1 MSILKQLEEPN
12 FKATKSDKVLIKYI
26 KENIEDV
33 FYKSISQIAKE
44 SGIGEATITRFSKKM
59 GYSGLQ
65 DFKVTLAREIS
76 GLKNRTIINRSI
88 ENDEGVMESARKLF
102 NSNIRILE
110 NTFNIIDGN
119 DIEKATDMIINAKKV
134 FFIGIGYSG
143 MTAEDSN
150 YKFSRIGFNCMS
162 LDSSHNMIM
171 MASLMDEDDVIV
183 AISHSGETD
192 EIIKTVNIAKANG
205 ASVISV
211 TEDKSSRLRDI
222 SDVNLG
228 YFSGESILETGSIS
242 SKLAQF
248 FIIDLVYT
256 QVVKEKS
263 AEVVERKIKTTDA
276 IKLYNE

>member
-12 FKATKSDKVLIKYI
+12 FKATKSDRVLIEYI

-33 FYKSISQIAKE
+33 VYKPISQITKE

-59 GYSGLQ
+59 GYSGLH
-65 DFKVTLAREIS
+65 DFKVTLSREIS
-76 GLKNRTIINRSI
+76 GLKNRNIINKSI
-88 ENDEGVMESARKLF
+88 ENNEGVMESAKKLF
-102 NSNIRILE
+102 DSNIRILE

-150 YKFSRIGFNCMS
+150 YKFSRIGFNCMAIG
-162 LDSSHNMIM
+162 SSHDMIM
-171 MASLMDEDDVIV
+171 MAALMDEDDVVV

-192 EIIKTVNIAKANG
+192 EIIKAVSIAKENG
-205 ASVISV
+205 ARVISV
-211 TEDKSSRLRDI
+211 TEDKSSRLRDV
-222 SDVNLG
+222 SDVSLR

-248 FIIDLVYT
+248 FVIDLVYT
-256 QVVKEKS
+256 QVVKERY

>member
-12 FKATKSDKVLIKYI
+12 FKATKSDRVLIEYI

-33 FYKSISQIAKE
+33 VYKPISQISKE

-59 GYSGLQ
+59 GYSGLH
-65 DFKVTLAREIS
+65 DFKVTLSREIS
-76 GLKNRTIINRSI
+76 GLKNRNIINKSI

-102 NSNIRILE
+102 DSNIRILE

-150 YKFSRIGFNCMS
+150 YKFSRIGFNCMAIG
-162 LDSSHNMIM
+162 SSHDMIM
-171 MASLMDEDDVIV
+171 MAALMDEDDVVV

-192 EIIKTVNIAKANG
+192 ETVKAVSIAKANG
-205 ASVISV
+205 ARVISV
-211 TEDKSSRLRDI
+211 TEDKSSRLRDV
-222 SDVNLG
+222 SDVSLR

-256 QVVKEKS
+256 QVVKERY

>member
-211 TEDKSSRLRDI
+211 TEDKSSRLRDV

>member
-12 FKATKSDKVLIKYI
+12 FKATKSDRVLIEYI

-33 FYKSISQIAKE
+33 VYKPISQISKE

-59 GYSGLQ
+59 GYSGLH
-65 DFKVTLAREIS
+65 DFKVTLSREIS
-76 GLKNRTIINRSI
+76 GLKNRNIINKSI

-102 NSNIRILE
+102 DSNIRILE

-134 FFIGIGYSG
+134 FFVGIGYSG

-150 YKFSRIGFNCMS
+150 YKFSRIGFNCMAIG
-162 LDSSHNMIM
+162 SSHDMIM
-171 MASLMDEDDVIV
+171 MAALMDEDDVVV

-192 EIIKTVNIAKANG
+192 EIVKAVSIAKANG
-205 ASVISV
+205 ARVISV
-211 TEDKSSRLRDI
+211 TEDKSSRLRDV
-222 SDVNLG
+222 SDVSLR

-248 FIIDLVYT
+248 FVIDLVYT
-256 QVVKEKS
+256 QVVKERY

>member
-12 FKATKSDKVLIKYI
+12 FKATKSDKVLIEYV

-211 TEDKSSRLRDI
+211 TEDKSSRLRDV
-222 SDVNLG
+222 SEVNLG

>member
-12 FKATKSDKVLIKYI
+12 FKATKSDKILIEYI
-26 KENIEDV
+26 KENKEDV
-33 FYKSISQIAKE
+33 IYKPISQIAKE

-59 GYSGLQ
+59 GYNGLH

-76 GLKNRTIINRSI
+76 GLKNRKIINRSI
-88 ENDEGVMESARKLF
+88 ENDEGVIESARKLL

-119 DIEKATDMIINAKKV
+119 SVEKATNMIINAKKV

-162 LDSSHNMIM
+162 IDSNHNMIM
-171 MASLMDEDDVIV
+171 MASLMDEDDVVV

-192 EIIKTVNIAKANG
+192 EIIKAVSIAKANG

-211 TEDKSSRLRDI
+211 TEDKSSRLRDV
-222 SDVNLG
+222 SDVSLG

-242 SKLAQF
+242 SKMAQF
-248 FIIDLVYT
+248 FVIDLVYT
-256 QVVKEKS
+256 QVVKEKAS
-263 AEVVERKIKTTDA
+263 EVVERKIKTTDA

>member
-12 FKATKSDKVLIKYI
+12 FKATKSDRVLIEYI

-33 FYKSISQIAKE
+33 VYKPISQISKE

-59 GYSGLQ
+59 GYSGLH
-65 DFKVTLAREIS
+65 DFKVTLSREIS
-76 GLKNRTIINRSI
+76 GLKNRNIINKSI

-102 NSNIRILE
+102 DSNIRILE

-162 LDSSHNMIM
+162 LDSSHDMIM
-171 MASLMDEDDVIV
+171 MAALMDEDDVVV

-192 EIIKTVNIAKANG
+192 ETVKAVSIAKANG
-205 ASVISV
+205 ARVISV
-211 TEDKSSRLRDI
+211 TEDRSSRLRDV
-222 SDVNLG
+222 SDVSLR

-248 FIIDLVYT
+248 FVIDLVYT
-256 QVVKEKS
+256 QVVKERH

>member
-12 FKATKSDKVLIKYI
+12 FKATKSDKILIEYI
-26 KENIEDV
+26 KENKEDV
-33 FYKSISQIAKE
+33 IYKPISQIAKE

-59 GYSGLQ
+59 GYNGLH

-76 GLKNRTIINRSI
+76 GLKNRKIINRSI
-88 ENDEGVMESARKLF
+88 ENDEGVIESARKLL

-119 DIEKATDMIINAKKV
+119 SVEKATNMIINAKKV

-162 LDSSHNMIM
+162 IDSSHNMIM
-171 MASLMDEDDVIV
+171 MASLMDEDDVVV

-192 EIIKTVNIAKANG
+192 EIIKAVSIAKANG

-211 TEDKSSRLRDI
+211 TEDKSSRLRDV
-222 SDVNLG
+222 SDVSLG

-242 SKLAQF
+242 SKMAQF
-248 FIIDLVYT
+248 FVIDLVYT

>member
-12 FKATKSDKVLIKYI
+12 FKATKSDRVLIEYI

-33 FYKSISQIAKE
+33 VYKPISQISKE

-59 GYSGLQ
+59 GYSGLH
-65 DFKVTLAREIS
+65 DFKVTLSREIS
-76 GLKNRTIINRSI
+76 GLKNRNIINKSI

-102 NSNIRILE
+102 DSNIRILE

-150 YKFSRIGFNCMS
+150 YKFSRIGFNCMAIG
-162 LDSSHNMIM
+162 SSHDMIM
-171 MASLMDEDDVIV
+171 MAALMDEDDVVV

-192 EIIKTVNIAKANG
+192 ETVKAVSTAKANG
-205 ASVISV
+205 ARVISV
-211 TEDKSSRLRDI
+211 TEDKSSRLRDV
-222 SDVNLG
+222 SDVSLR

-248 FIIDLVYT
+248 FVIDLVYT
-256 QVVKEKS
+256 QVVKERY

>member
-76 GLKNRTIINRSI
+76 GLKNRKIINRSI

-192 EIIKTVNIAKANG
+192 EIIKTVNIAKSNG

>member
-12 FKATKSDKVLIKYI
+12 FKATKSDKILIEYI
-26 KENIEDV
+26 KENKEDV
-33 FYKSISQIAKE
+33 IYKPISQIAKE

-59 GYSGLQ
+59 GYNGLH

-76 GLKNRTIINRSI
+76 GLKNRKIINRSI
-88 ENDEGVMESARKLF
+88 ENDEGVIESARKLL

-119 DIEKATDMIINAKKV
+119 SVEKATNMIINAKKV

-162 LDSSHNMIM
+162 IDSSHNMIM
-171 MASLMDEDDVIV
+171 MASLMDEDDVVV

-192 EIIKTVNIAKANG
+192 EIIKAVSIAKANG

-211 TEDKSSRLRDI
+211 TEDKSSRLRDV
-222 SDVNLG
+222 SDVSLG

-242 SKLAQF
+242 SKMAQF
-248 FIIDLVYT
+248 FVIDLVYT
-256 QVVKEKS
+256 QVVKEKAS
-263 AEVVERKIKTTDA
+263 EVVERKIKTTDA

>member
-12 FKATKSDKVLIKYI
+12 FKATKSDRVLIEYI

-33 FYKSISQIAKE
+33 VYKPISQISKE

-59 GYSGLQ
+59 GYSGLH
-65 DFKVTLAREIS
+65 DFKVTLSREIS
-76 GLKNRTIINRSI
+76 GLKNRNIINKSI

-102 NSNIRILE
+102 DSNIRILE

-150 YKFSRIGFNCMS
+150 YKFSRIGFNCMAIG
-162 LDSSHNMIM
+162 SSHDMIM
-171 MASLMDEDDVIV
+171 IAALMDEDDVVV

-192 EIIKTVNIAKANG
+192 EIVKAVSIAKANG
-205 ASVISV
+205 ARIISV
-211 TEDKSSRLRDI
+211 TEDKSSRLRDV

-256 QVVKEKS
+256 QVVKERY